1 MLQSPR
7 YPPGDNITSVPAAP
21 ISYVKKKAGEPLTRR
36 RPRTRPEEI
45 PFKEESKVTDSPHIG
60 DVSPEYVAYRLLLDI
75 ARVEKKAL
83 TASASCQMADRK
95 WILGT
100 YAECLL
106 TVRSPRWTDDR
117 RPVAE
122 SQHA

>member
-1 MLQSPR
+1 MS
-7 YPPGDNITSVPAAP
+7 D
-21 ISYVKKKAGEPLTRR
+21 LT
-36 RPRTRPEEI
+36 
-45 PFKEESKVTDSPHIG
+45 HIG
-60 DVSPEYVAYRLLLDI
+60 DNSPEYVTYRLLLDI

-83 TASASCQMADRK
+83 TASASCHMADRK

-106 TVRSPRWTDDR
+106 TVRSPRLADDR

>member
-1 MLQSPR
+1 M
-7 YPPGDNITSVPAAP
+7 
-21 ISYVKKKAGEPLTRR
+21 
-36 RPRTRPEEI
+36 
-45 PFKEESKVTDSPHIG
+45 TDSPHIG
-60 DVSPEYVAYRLLLDI
+60 DNSPEYVAYRLLLDI

-106 TVRSPRWTDDR
+106 TREVSPVDGRSASLR
-117 RPVAE
+117 
-122 SQHA
+122 